1 MINNLM
7 NNNEAKSDEIKVHLI
22 DFDDVPAHAFPFF
35 TSYRMFFDEEIKC
48 YGFFQKEEIVAVT
61 AIIPDDPNSESLFM
75 SVGCPI
81 VYVFEVREDLRRKGI
96 GQMSAEI
103 LIRDIIDS
111 DTVQLC
117 CSPFVTP
124 FWQKIGFNISFFD
137 QSLYMHR
144 MVLKKEKKE
153 DLEE

>member
-1 MINNLM
+1 M
-7 NNNEAKSDEIKVHLI
+7 NKSYPERDELKVHLI
-22 DFDDVPAHAFPFF
+22 DFDDVPAHSFPFF

-48 YGFFQKEEIVAVT
+48 YGFFHNEEIVAV
-61 AIIPDDPNSESLFM
+61 AAVIPDDPNSESTFM

-81 VYVFEVREDLRRKGI
+81 IYVFEVREDVRRKGF
-96 GQMSAEI
+96 GQISAEI
-103 LIRDIIDS
+103 LVRDIIES

-124 FWQKIGFNISFFD
+124 FWQKVGFNISFFD

-144 MVLKKEKKE
+144 MVLKKEKSVKE
-153 DLEE
+153 E